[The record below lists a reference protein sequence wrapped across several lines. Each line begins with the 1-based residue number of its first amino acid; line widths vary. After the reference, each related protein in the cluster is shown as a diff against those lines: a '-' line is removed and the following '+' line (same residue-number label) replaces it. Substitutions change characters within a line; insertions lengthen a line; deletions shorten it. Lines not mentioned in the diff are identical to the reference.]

1 MKSLVLMLLA
11 VSVPALVLSA
21 SNAAGSR
28 TQSADGKA
36 QMSGSFHLSEKGPT
50 KHLSLRG
57 KTGIVKVD
65 NIGPAGLVVRNSKNN
80 MTLAANSHASLT
92 FEGDTDL
99 SVSPSGES
107 RETDGSFEVIV
118 NHE

>member
-1 MKSLVLMLLA
+1 VKSLVPVLLA
-11 VSVPALVLSA
+11 VSLSA
-21 SNAAGSR
+21 LALDVSNAAGSR

-36 QMSGSFHLSEKGPT
+36 QMSGTFHLSEKEPT

-57 KTGIVKVD
+57 KTGIVKV
-65 NIGPAGLVVRNSKNN
+65 NNVGPAGLVVRNSKNN

-99 SVSPSGES
+99 SVSTSGES
-107 RETDGSFEVIV
+107 RETDGSFEVILS
-118 NHE
+118 HE